1 MLKKH
6 IRTHTNVRP
15 FTCKYCNFSFKTKGN
30 LTKHMK
36 SKAHSKKC
44 VELGIVPV
52 PTTAEDQMDDS
63 KSSGEIAMAGDSDT
77 DDCDDADDL
86 DEEDD
91 DDQNTEDQFDDA
103 SAGSSKLNTSTGSD
117 DENSNAMLGL
127 APRAPRFSMLT
138 MSSGNSTPVSNLA
151 GPTSPDSNLIV
162 AVSKISEHEQLTR
175 NTRLATVELDNNDNN
190 KRLRDEVM
198 DVSQPRKEFQIDTGP
213 IPCGSKIWSIA
224 KLTDNPGV
232 NIPRPGFLEVQ
243 KQPQDLSGP
252 SVGYRHQAADI
263 LSPVTES
270 ATILSY
276 IDKTSCKVM
285 RLSDQVVTTDTGLK
299 NYLQER
305 AAIRAKQHSVSYE
318 SPDLASSGSSS
329 ATVVVK
335 EEPSSEPL
343 KSAGCVEFPHTAYSH
358 TDTIPQNVTMN
369 VKDMPPILPTSATQ
383 PVPEFSIPHIS
394 KADSP
399 LRSSKA
405 GGQENMRIKTP
416 DSINQTSVQSAS
428 RSTDSPASNSSQD
441 NESASGASKTDS
453 SSSSST
459 EKGSV
464 ISNPQ
469 EIFQVNEDGKSVCG
483 ICKKIFSKPSQ
494 LRLHVNIHYFER
506 PFRCESC
513 AVSFRTKG
521 HLQKHKRSVG
531 HFNKVNINATFGT
544 PSQDNPRPF
553 KCGDCVIAFRIHG
566 HLAKHLRSKMHI
578 MKLECI
584 GKLPIGMYAEMERLG
599 TNLNEIDTTDCENSL
614 ESLQVRLSVTSQ
626 GPSDQY
632 FSISAN
638 CSQTVR
644 EGSLQTDLN
653 GRAAA
658 QRVDLVRPE
667 RRGGQQPGR
676 ARHQGGAGGD
686 RAQHHRGGE
695 GVAQHEA
702 GRGWPQAGRQTVL
715 LLRSG
720 GSFNRLGNG
729 KDGGG

>member
-1 MLKKH
+1 MRTVEGGFKSADDNYTYIRGRGRGKYICDTCGIRCKKPSMLKKH

-52 PTTAEDQMDDS
+52 PTTAEDQQMDDS
-63 KSSGEIAMAGDSDT
+63 KSSEEIAMAGDSDT

-91 DDQNTEDQFDDA
+91 DEQNTEDQFDDA
-103 SAGSSKLNTSTGSD
+103 SPRRKATD
-117 DENSNAMLGL
+117 EENSNAMLGL

-138 MSSGNSTPVSNLA
+138 LSSGSTTPVTSSVGPASPDHSNL
-151 GPTSPDSNLIV
+151 
-162 AVSKISEHEQLTR
+162 SEHEQLTR

-190 KRLRDEVM
+190 KRTLEQVDAT
-198 DVSQPRKEFQIDTGP
+198 QTRKEFQIDTGP

-232 NIPRPGFLEVQ
+232 NMPRPGFIEIQ
-243 KQPQDLSGP
+243 KQPQDLSG
-252 SVGYRHQAADI
+252 SVGYRHKAVDI

-285 RLSDQVVTTDTGLK
+285 RVSDQVETTDTGLK

-305 AAIRAKQHSVSYE
+305 AAISAIRAKQHSVSYDE
-318 SPDLASSGSSS
+318 PDLPA
-329 ATVVVK
+329 AVVVK
-335 EEPSSEPL
+335 EEPVSEPV
-343 KSAGCVEFPHTAYSH
+343 KSQAQSCVEFPHTAYSH

-369 VKDMPPILPTSATQ
+369 VKDMPPILPVTAPQ
-383 PVPEFSIPHIS
+383 PAPEFNIPHIS

-399 LRSSKA
+399 MRASKA
-405 GGQENMRIKTP
+405 AAQDNLNLSSGQ
-416 DSINQTSVQSAS
+416 SGS

-441 NESASGASKTDS
+441 NESASGAAKTDS
-453 SSSSST
+453 SSSG

-614 ESLQVRLSVTSQ
+614 ESLQVTFGEVFGKVKVFIILFFSKLQSNCMRKIP
-626 GPSDQY
+626 PS
-632 FSISAN
+632 SPPWMSP
-638 CSQTVR
+638 C
-644 EGSLQTDLN
+644 LMC
-653 GRAAA
+653 
-658 QRVDLVRPE
+658 RP
-667 RRGGQQPGR
+667 P
-676 ARHQGGAGGD
+676 
-686 RAQHHRGGE
+686 
-695 GVAQHEA
+695 
-702 GRGWPQAGRQTVL
+702 PT
-715 LLRSG
+715 
-720 GSFNRLGNG
+720 
-729 KDGGG
+729 